1 MNDYLVSILL
11 GFSFGNLWVCALL
24 VFSLQTTNKMTCAG
38 YLAGRIVAI
47 TALAV
52 VVAVIGKMVFVPRDL
67 LNIISGVL
75 LIGFGSYLAATRLF
89 GWVPSWKKSPPK
101 HLANGDGCEHDC
113 SSCPTAGHHEYQ
125 DACSSCAKDKI
136 CEAEEPEV
144 EPLTREARVAWN
156 REVDK
161 EKVSGFS
168 IGMTLGAIRGVTMC
182 HKLVVLIPILL
193 GVSAFKALGLGLSFS
208 LSSTIYPILGFV
220 FGAFALKLV
229 KYKRW
234 LFAVSCVLLVLA
246 GLRYIMKGIIV

>member
-1 MNDYLVSILL
+1 MNDYLVAILL

-38 YLAGRIVAI
+38 YLIGRVIAI
-47 TALAV
+47 TILAV
-52 VVAVIGKMVFVPRDL
+52 VVAIIGKMVFVPQNF
-67 LNIISGVL
+67 LNILSGVL

-89 GWVPSWKKSPPK
+89 GWVPSWKTSPPK
-101 HLANGDGCEHDC
+101 HLVEGDDCEHDC
-113 SSCPTAGHHEYQ
+113 HSCPTAGHHEYQ
-125 DACSSCAKDKI
+125 DACSSCAKEKI

-144 EPLTREARVAWN
+144 EPLTREARVHWN

-161 EKVSGFS
+161 EKVSGLS
-168 IGMTLGAIRGVTMC
+168 VGLTLGALRGVTMC

-193 GVSAFKALGLGLSFS
+193 GVSAYKALGLGLSFS

-246 GLRYIMKGIIV
+246 GLRYIVKGIIV